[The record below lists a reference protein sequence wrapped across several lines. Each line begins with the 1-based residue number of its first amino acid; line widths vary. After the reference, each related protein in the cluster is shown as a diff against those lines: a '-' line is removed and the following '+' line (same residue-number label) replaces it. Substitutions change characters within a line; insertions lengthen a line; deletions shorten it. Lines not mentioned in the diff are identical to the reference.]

1 MLKVLINLQNL
12 EKKRIELGQKI
23 AKLEQEV
30 AEQSW
35 RFNRDS
41 QNEQQEFTQNKRN
54 EENRLNLEIQSL
66 ESKIKE
72 SVEIA
77 EKICPESLLSL
88 PWSDEIWHQL
98 YSGSNGSNGYQ
109 PRLGGL
115 APGILRVG
123 TVSSV
128 NHREKLPEP
137 IITEP
142 GIPALVPIRAM
153 SSNTADK
160 MPGHL
165 VIFSNNAESRQAA
178 VAAIQSIALRIICT
192 FPVRKL
198 KGIFI
203 DPVSMGNNF
212 PFKELPD
219 FISGL
224 KTYTRSDDI
233 REQLRALTV
242 HIEQVIQNYLGRNYD
257 TIEAFNAAKSSVEE
271 PYRYLFLADFP
282 TNFESASWEDLKSL
296 LVNGSKA
303 GVYAIVHVDESDE
316 SQKPKRD
323 MNYNLFESYCT
334 VLRPSGMKS
343 AGRQL
348 FQMQLPN
355 GCLCQVDLDEP
366 PLNQQ
371 FNQLTG
377 AIAKAFK
384 EVKTET
390 VSFTEFYPSSIN
402 PDKIAWSVDYNS
414 GREVRAPIGVMGA
427 RENLEFWLGT
437 NEDALVVSQSLL
449 AGKPGAGK
457 SYTLHAIILSLALRY
472 SPDELQMYLLDF
484 KEGVEFQIYVDPER
498 SEILSYTEELNEEK
512 ALPHA
517 RVVSIESDRE
527 FGLSVLQ
534 NVQAEIEQRGSQ
546 FKSVGVSSL
555 TDYRQKRPDV
565 KMPRILVVIDEFQ
578 YMFQD
583 RDKITAELNLI
594 FEDIT
599 RRGRAFGVH
608 LLIASQS
615 PNVPNMSRG
624 IYSFIELRM
633 AQQMDKNT
641 AASVLAEGNIDAVD
655 LLEKPGK
662 VIYNKD
668 FGRKGHNE
676 IGQVA
681 DMSLSE
687 RIKALLE
694 VQNTARDIGYQRSEP
709 LVLFNGSRPTKLSH
723 NRQLRQ
729 LSQMSGWLSS
739 RDLNKQV
746 IQEPDWLGE
755 ETPGVAWLGE
765 AMRIGDHTKAIF
777 RRRSRSNMLLVGT
790 SEEIIFGI
798 ISGILLS
805 LVHTYE
811 PQQAEFQII
820 DLCQDSEDNSW
831 AAMSLNFRR
840 LFAQYFPTAIGKR
853 FPKPGDKILRGETV
867 LQNVYE
873 ELERRQKQRDENPD
887 ELNLGPSLFLVYAIG
902 SLSRAQN
909 LRPIVGRR
917 NEEPSEDA
925 EKLLALAARGPE
937 LGIHSILWLDSLK
950 TFTQLTADNRSALT
964 NFDLRVGLNMPGDDS
979 RLLLGETDAQ
989 SLPRMM
995 AYFCDKSTGNNLE
1008 KFKAYSVPSIAEM
1021 AEYSKQFQHR
1031 SF

>member
-1 MLKVLINLQNL
+1 M
-12 EKKRIELGQKI
+12 
-23 AKLEQEV
+23 
-30 AEQSW
+30 
-35 RFNRDS
+35 
-41 QNEQQEFTQNKRN
+41 
-54 EENRLNLEIQSL
+54 
-66 ESKIKE
+66 
-72 SVEIA
+72 
-77 EKICPESLLSL
+77 
-88 PWSDEIWHQL
+88 
-98 YSGSNGSNGYQ
+98 
-109 PRLGGL
+109 
-115 APGILRVG
+115 
-123 TVSSV
+123 
-128 NHREKLPEP
+128 
-137 IITEP
+137 
-142 GIPALVPIRAM
+142 M
-153 SSNTADK
+153 
-160 MPGHL
+160 
-165 VIFSNNAESRQAA
+165 
-178 VAAIQSIALRIICT
+178 
-192 FPVRKL
+192 
-198 KGIFI
+198 I

-257 TIEAFNAAKSSVEE
+257 SIEIFNAAKSSVEE

-282 TNFESASWEDLKSL
+282 TNFDGSSWEDLKSL
-296 LVNGSKA
+296 LVNGAKA
-303 GVYAIVHVDESDE
+303 GVYAIIHVDGTLET
-316 SQKPKRD
+316 PKRD
-323 MNYNLFESYCT
+323 MDYRLFESYCT
-334 VLRPSGMKS
+334 VLQPSGKS
-343 AGRQL
+343 EDNHPL
-348 FQMQLPN
+348 FEVQFPN
-355 GCLCQVDLDEP
+355 GCLCEVSLDEP
-366 PLNQQ
+366 PPNDQ

-390 VSFTEFYPSSIN
+390 VSFAEFYPHTTH
-402 PDKIAWSVDYNS
+402 PDKRVWSADYYS
-414 GREVRAPIGVMGA
+414 GCEVRAPIGVMGA

-437 NEDALVVSQSLL
+437 NEDALVVSQGLL

-457 SYTLHAIILSLALRY
+457 SYTLHAIIISLAMRY

-498 SEILSYTEELNEEK
+498 SDRVSLTEELNEEK

-534 NVQAEIEQRGSQ
+534 TVQAEIEQRGSQ
-546 FKSVGVSSL
+546 FKSVGVSNL
-555 TDYRQKRPDV
+555 TDYREKCPDV

-583 RDKITAELNLI
+583 RDKITSELNLI

-641 AASVLAEGNIDAVD
+641 ANSVLAEGNVDAVD

-681 DMSLSE
+681 DMSLPE
-687 RIKALLE
+687 RMNALLE
-694 VQNTARDIGYQRSEP
+694 IQNTARDNSYQRSEP
-709 LVLFNGSRPTKLSH
+709 LILFNGSRPTQLSH

-729 LSQMSGWLSS
+729 LSQRSDWLSL
-739 RDLNKQV
+739 RDLNKQA
-746 IQEPDWLGE
+746 IQEPDWLVE

-790 SEEIIFGI
+790 SEEMIFGI
-798 ISGILLS
+798 IGGILLS
-805 LVHTYE
+805 LVHTYQ

-820 DLCQDSEDNSW
+820 DLCQDSEDTPW
-831 AAMSLNFRR
+831 ASMSVSFRR
-840 LFAQYFPTAIGKR
+840 LFAQYFPIAIGKR
-853 FPKPGDKILRGETV
+853 FPNPGDRIIRGETI

-873 ELERRQKQRDENPD
+873 EWERRQKYRDEHPD
-887 ELNLGPSLFLVYAIG
+887 ELDLGPSLFLIYAIG

-909 LRPIVGRR
+909 L
-917 NEEPSEDA
+917 
-925 EKLLALAARGPE
+925 
-937 LGIHSILWLDSLK
+937 
-950 TFTQLTADNRSALT
+950 
-964 NFDLRVGLNMPGDDS
+964 
-979 RLLLGETDAQ
+979 
-989 SLPRMM
+989 
-995 AYFCDKSTGNNLE
+995 
-1008 KFKAYSVPSIAEM
+1008 
-1021 AEYSKQFQHR
+1021 
-1031 SF
+1031 